1 MMLRHNRSVSHVC
14 QSTDGEPRGC
24 SCLYVTAS
32 CCSPT
37 SLSSARS
44 SHSRSLSND
53 DCNSFHRRLFS
64 STLSY
69 IGVKRVLKDARD
81 YTRTQ
86 QHCHHHHHYH
96 HLNQGHTRPAAAARH
111 MRCMLRLVSHHHS
124 SPQQIILLLIPSAN
138 VS

>member
-96 HLNQGHTRPAAAARH
+96 H
-111 MRCMLRLVSHHHS
+111 RCKMFSRLKDYRCVIVSVRGNKMS
-124 SPQQIILLLIPSAN
+124 CRRG
-138 VS
+138 